1 MSPTNFALITHSLS
15 QLAIIVQYIIS
26 FCIIVCN
33 VWDPFTSFIDPH
45 GHYDTPW
52 CHGPVRSFIL
62 LRSSAASSSTLFRR
76 QDCRS
81 KSNLPS
87 RVGAGRVHTWLDRAI
102 LDRHWNEI
110 SCWLVFSG
118 SGRILLLRLVGS
130 LKYLNRNIWRQFYVG
145 PIWGGPRSYLQ
156 PIQHQMGWADDKA
169 QNRQDLAAAWY
180 QECLLY
186 VHVCVHIHRAR
197 GDLVLH

>member
-1 MSPTNFALITHSLS
+1 MQWSLVWTYEQIFSNPSMNIASCGLLKVGFLEIGGLTSSNWSTMRVHHLLKINLWGGIMTTAQYLLNVSHQFCSYHTFTITISHHSTVYHIILHHSL
-15 QLAIIVQYIIS
+15 L
-26 FCIIVCN
+26 
-33 VWDPFTSFIDPH
+33 WDPFTSFIDPH
-45 GHYDTPW
+45 GHYDTP

-118 SGRILLLRLVGS
+118 SGRILLFRLVGS
-130 LKYLNRNIWRQFYVG
+130 LK
-145 PIWGGPRSYLQ
+145 
-156 PIQHQMGWADDKA
+156 
-169 QNRQDLAAAWY
+169 
-180 QECLLY
+180 
-186 VHVCVHIHRAR
+186 
-197 GDLVLH
+197 